1 MTNNS
6 VFIAYLLAFS
16 TAFLITVAIT
26 PFVRRFALHW
36 KLGDKPNGRKINTH
50 LIPHLGGIA
59 IVLGSVAGLAAVFAW
74 MGSGVID
81 WKVLLQR
88 VFPAVA
94 LIVALGLVD
103 DMKNLRVFQKLTI
116 QIVAALLLAVSGFLL
131 FTGIAIFDELNA
143 VILLV
148 SVVFLVGIS
157 SAVNLIDG
165 HDGLAAGICLI
176 AGISFAVM
184 AVMFD
189 ASTVLIV
196 SLTVCGACLGFL
208 VFNFPPGKIFMGDTG
223 SMFLG
228 VMLGLVACSLTT
240 INPDIRTFVA
250 TCFILGVP
258 MLDAFLAVTRRLILR
273 SPVFKADNLH
283 MHHVLRELSFTPRQ
297 TLLVMYSIQAFL
309 AGLGLLVLKGF
320 TFPIVIGL
328 AFVAVVFVSFLRI
341 MVVSGTIV
349 PGAPKLTTDSIPSL
363 KSNMP
368 RQNTS
373 LGR

>member
-1 MTNNS
+1 M
-6 VFIAYLLAFS
+6 AYLLALL
-16 TAFLITVAIT
+16 TAFIVTVAST

-59 IVLGSVAGLAAVFAW
+59 IVLGSVAGLAAVSVW
-74 MGSGVID
+74 VGSAGPD
-81 WKVLLQR
+81 WKLFFQR
-88 VFPAVA
+88 VFPAVG
-94 LIVALGLVD
+94 LVVALGLVD
-103 DMKNLRVFQKLTI
+103 DMKSLRVFQKLTI
-116 QIVAALLLAVSGFLL
+116 QIVAALVLAVSGFLL
-131 FTGIAIFDELNA
+131 FTGIAVVDEINA

-176 AGISFAVM
+176 AGTSFAVM
-184 AVMFD
+184 AGMFG
-189 ASTVLIV
+189 ASTVLV
-196 SLTVCGACLGFL
+196 VTLALCGACLGFL

-228 VMLGLVACSLTT
+228 IMLALVACSLTT
-240 INPDIRTFVA
+240 INPTARTFIA
-250 TCFILGVP
+250 TCFILGIP
-258 MLDAFLAVTRRLILR
+258 MLDAFLAISRRLILR

-283 MHHVLRELSFTPRQ
+283 MHHVLRELSFSPKQ
-297 TLLVMYSIQAFL
+297 TLLVMYSMQAFL
-309 AGLGLLVLKGF
+309 AALGLLVLKGF
-320 TFPIVIGL
+320 VFPIIIGL

-341 MVVSGTIV
+341 MVISGTVV
-349 PGAPKLTTDSIPSL
+349 PAAPKLAPDSIPTL